1 MGNSNH
7 CNNDF
12 LYSSVHRRLLPVGI
26 VSHSARLPRP
36 EVRSAPCILYEGPG
50 AARARRRNFGGNHL
64 DRLGPSPRHPRRAR
78 LQVTTTAMK
87 IGLFFA
93 KKWAII
99 GIFFFIL
106 VFSVQFFKSPMTR
119 FEART
124 YSTRKESIMIWCWK
138 SSFSRPRKSNYF
150 ESRSRKESIPRK
162 NTLWLFSALWLAQH
176 FGSEYLKISVA

>member
-36 EVRSAPCILYEGPG
+36 EVRSAPCILNEGPG

-106 VFSVQFFKSPMTR
+106 VFSVQFFKSPMTG

-124 YSTRKESIMIWCWK
+124 YYTRKESIMIWCWK
-138 SSFSRPRKSNYF
+138 SSLADHGRVITSRADPVKNVSHVKIRYDCFQLYDWRK
-150 ESRSRKESIPRK
+150 I
-162 NTLWLFSALWLAQH
+162 LAQN
-176 FGSEYLKISVA
+176 I